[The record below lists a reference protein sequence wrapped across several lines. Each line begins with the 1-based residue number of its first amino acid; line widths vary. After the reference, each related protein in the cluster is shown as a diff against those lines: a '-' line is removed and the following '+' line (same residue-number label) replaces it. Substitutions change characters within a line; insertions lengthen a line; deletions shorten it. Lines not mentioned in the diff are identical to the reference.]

1 MTIITTIIIRAR
13 IREEEEAIEEG
24 EIEVEEIED
33 SEAEAIGEAEVVE
46 VVEMPMLKMIMRKID
61 QAPQQPKA
69 MIEKEA

>member
-46 VVEMPMLKMIMRKID
+46 AVEMPMLKMIMRKID

-69 MIEKEA
+69 MLEKEA